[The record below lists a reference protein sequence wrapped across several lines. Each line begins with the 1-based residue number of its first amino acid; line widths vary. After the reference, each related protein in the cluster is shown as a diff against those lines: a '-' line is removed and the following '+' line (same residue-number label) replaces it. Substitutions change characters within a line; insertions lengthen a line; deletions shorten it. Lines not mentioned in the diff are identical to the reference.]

1 MRADVDPIR
10 LRAWDMRQWGYGW
23 SERSARRFWIEHDG
37 DTLELSPDGSTAFL
51 TLYLNY
57 GEEFPRVW
65 RIPMEYY
72 WNDQP
77 TAMDLLESVL
87 KDVERFGIPED
98 AERVYK

>member
-10 LRAWDMRQWGYGW
+10 VRAWDMRQWGYGL
-23 SERSARRFWIEHDG
+23 SERATRRFLIGHGG
-37 DTLELSPDGSTAFL
+37 DTLELSQDGSTALL
-51 TLYLNY
+51 TLYLGY

-65 RIPMEYY
+65 RIPMGYY

-77 TAMDLLESVL
+77 TAMALLESVL

-98 AERVYK
+98 AERVYE